1 MKTAEEILD
10 EYLQDYPWQY
20 WSKENAIKAMEAY
33 AAQQKPPS
41 SATAEEPHRC
51 PVCGGNGLV
60 PNGFYDQ
67 TSGQWTSC
75 STLPETCRSCNGT
88 GVIFAALAVAG
99 ATKERDE
106 LREKYSKLLD
116 ATSELL
122 RSMKTDNV
130 ELKKSINEM
139 AKNMAA
145 EIAATK

>member
-1 MKTAEEILD
+1 MTREEQRIKVRNILQDFYRIGEYELEKAEEDIM
-10 EYLQDYPWQY
+10 YLI
-20 WSKENAIKAMEAY
+20 STA
-33 AAQQKPPS
+33 PS

-67 TSGQWTSC
+67 TSGQWPSC

-106 LREKYSKLLD
+106 LRELYDWLIEETSDGLSTFEMSHDFADILRSKL
-116 ATSELL
+116 AA
-122 RSMKTDNV
+122 
-130 ELKKSINEM
+130 I
-139 AKNMAA
+139 KNT
-145 EIAATK
+145 EG